1 MPREYKVRI
10 VDELS
15 QAITGCSAAVMTD
28 YQGLSASEL
37 TILRRKLREANLE
50 YRVVKN
56 TLARFAAEKAGK
68 GFLVDSLKGPV
79 AILFGYG
86 EVTEPAKAI
95 SDYLKGAAESPVKIK
110 GGFLGDQMLTAD
122 EITRLA
128 KMPSREVLIAQVLA
142 GLQAPITGLVSCLAA
157 PMRNLAG
164 VLQSRIKQL
173 EEN

>member
-37 TILRRKLREANLE
+37 TVLRRKLREANLE

-68 GFLVDSLKGPV
+68 DFLVDSFKGPV
-79 AILFGYG
+79 AIVFGYG
-86 EVTEPAKAI
+86 EVTEPARVV
-95 SDYLKGAAESPVKIK
+95 SDYLKGAADSPMSIK
-110 GGFLGDQMLTAD
+110 GGFLGDKLLTSD
-122 EITRLA
+122 EVSRLA
-128 KMPSREVLIAQVLA
+128 KMPPREVLIAQVLA
-142 GLQAPITGLVSCLAA
+142 GLQAPITGLVNCLAG
-157 PMRNLAG
+157 PLRNFMG

>member
-10 VDELS
+10 VDEIS
-15 QAITGCSAAVMTD
+15 QAMDGCSAAVMTD
-28 YQGLSASEL
+28 YQGLSASEM
-37 TILRRKLREANLE
+37 TVLRRKLREMNLE

-68 GFLVDSLKGPV
+68 EFLVDSLKGPI
-79 AILFGYG
+79 AIIFGYG

-95 SDYLKGAAESPVKIK
+95 SDYLKGAAESPMSIK
-110 GGFLGDQMLTAD
+110 GGFLGDKLLTT
-122 EITRLA
+122 EEVSRLA
-128 KMPSREVLIAQVLA
+128 KMPSREVLLAQVLA
-142 GLQAPITGLVSCLAA
+142 GMQSPITGLVTCLAA
-157 PMRNLAG
+157 PLRNFMG